1 MKLMKKIKIKRFIIS
16 LFLSFIFFTT
26 YLNANSLNN
35 LVVLET
41 LNSQDRFEYS
51 GFFVNKSSIPI
62 YNISV
67 RFVAKGKNVEVVEA
81 RSVSLLND
89 KNYPLN
95 PGERLNF
102 SFVIDSNPKKIYT
115 KKLYFYN

>member
-51 GFFVNKSSIPI
+51 GF
-62 YNISV
+62 
-67 RFVAKGKNVEVVEA
+67 
-81 RSVSLLND
+81 LLI
-89 KNYPLN
+89 N
-95 PGERLNF
+95 PQFLYIIFRL
-102 SFVIDSNPKKIYT
+102 D
-115 KKLYFYN
+115 L